1 MKEIHS
7 WSGLFVGWLLFAV
20 SLTGALTVFDN
31 EITYWMQ
38 PGLLEVSTGARELDK
53 TVPRVTE
60 SLMQVAHWNIAIP
73 TERSPALF
81 VKLQEKQTFSGQT
94 INPATG
100 EMNSFRDTQ
109 GGDFFYHF
117 HDGLLSGWHGAWLV
131 GIAAIVMLV
140 TLVNGLT
147 TKSHLLTS
155 VPMGQWAMAGV
166 DLTGVTAGMLL
177 GWAARR
183 VARAAGEIPR
193 NHTASGIVSDQRP
206 AQM

>member
-1 MKEIHS
+1 MKAIHS

-20 SLTGALTVFDN
+20 SLTGSLTVFDN

-38 PGLLEVSTGARELDK
+38 PELLEVSTGAREFDK

-60 SLMQVAHWNIAIP
+60 SLTQVERWDVAIP
-73 TERSPALF
+73 TERSLALF

-100 EMNSFRDTQ
+100 EMISFRDTQ
-109 GGDFFYHF
+109 GG
-117 HDGLLSGWHGAWLV
+117 
-131 GIAAIVMLV
+131 
-140 TLVNGLT
+140 LT
-147 TKSHLLTS
+147 AKSHLLMS

-183 VARAAGEIPR
+183 VARAAGEIPH
-193 NHTASGIVSDQRP
+193 NHSASGIVSDQRP